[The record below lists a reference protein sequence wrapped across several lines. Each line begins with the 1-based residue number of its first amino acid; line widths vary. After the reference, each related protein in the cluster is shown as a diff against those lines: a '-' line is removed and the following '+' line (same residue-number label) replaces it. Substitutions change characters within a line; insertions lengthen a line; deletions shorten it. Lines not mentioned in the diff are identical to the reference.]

1 MEQLQIN
8 NFSLLISSLIV
19 VVAILINAKEQLGL
33 EKKIIIGSIRA
44 VIQLFIVGYILRTV
58 FQMDNFWVT
67 LLMILFMVEN
77 AAYNAHKNSDGIKNS
92 LLISNISIGVATII
106 CLAVLVISKAV
117 AWTPE
122 QVVPITGM
130 IASNSMIVVGLVFRN
145 INDRFERQS
154 QEVLERLALGANELE
169 ASHTVIR
176 DSIQIAMQPTIDSA
190 RTVGLVSLP
199 GMMTGLI
206 FAGVDPLV
214 AIRYQ
219 IVITFLMLGISSI
232 SSIIYSYF
240 TYKQFFNEHHQ
251 LIID

>member
-67 LLMILFMVEN
+67 LLMILFMVGN

-106 CLAVLVISKAV
+106 CLAVLVISKVV

-232 SSIIYSYF
+232 SSIIASYL